1 MEMGNINV
9 VFFRGLID
17 DGNETFYIIPETGHE
32 ASLTEIQILTSIEF
46 GWTVK

>member
-32 ASLTEIQILTSIEF
+32 ASLTEIQIFTSIEF
-46 GWTVK
+46 G